1 MIDLTLL
8 GLLLLPVVAFG
19 GRVPSPPPPSPP
31 PPSKSDREIQ
41 EEEARAGL
49 AIRRRRGRSSQILA
63 GERRLLTPTAGGAG
77 PQGAETLG
85 A

>member
-19 GRVPSPPPPSPP
+19 GRVPSPPPP
-31 PPSKSDREIQ
+31 KSDREIQ
-41 EEEARAGL
+41 EEKARAGL